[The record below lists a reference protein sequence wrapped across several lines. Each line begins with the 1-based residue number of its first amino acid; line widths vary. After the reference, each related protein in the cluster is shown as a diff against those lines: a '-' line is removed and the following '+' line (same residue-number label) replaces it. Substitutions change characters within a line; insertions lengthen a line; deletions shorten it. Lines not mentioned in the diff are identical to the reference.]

1 MRTRAAVIFL
11 LSAVVGLTASTAHAQ
26 YPVKGPA
33 DPATGE
39 KYHVEIGGFLWDPN
53 PQIVISSE
61 SLGIVGS
68 DIDFVSDLGIQK
80 TWFKQLRVVLR
91 PAKKHKFRF
100 EYTPIT
106 YDAVGKL
113 TANIVFNGILF
124 PVTLPVTTNLQWK
137 AYRFG
142 YEYDFVS
149 RDRGYVGLILE
160 SKYTDIQATLSNVI
174 GAEFTRARAPIP
186 AAGVVGRVYVV
197 PNISITG
204 EFSGIKWPGS
214 INDRYR
220 AKYFDFNFYGTVN
233 FTNNFG
239 VQAGYRSF
247 DVEYKI
253 KDDEG
258 DLQLKGLYLG
268 GLVRF

>member
-1 MRTRAAVIFL
+1 MRTRAAAILL
-11 LSAVVGLTASTAHAQ
+11 LSAVLGLTASTAGAQ
-26 YPVKGPA
+26 YPVKGPS
-33 DPATGE
+33 DVATGE
-39 KYHVEIGGFLWDPN
+39 NYHVEIGGFLWDPN

-68 DIDFVSDLGIQK
+68 KIDFVSDLGIEK
-80 TWFKQLRVVLR
+80 TWFKQLRIVLR

-106 YDAVGKL
+106 YDAVGTL
-113 TANIVFNGILF
+113 STNIVFNGILF
-124 PVTLPVTTNLQWK
+124 PVTFPVATNLQWK

-149 RDRGYVGLILE
+149 RDRGYVGFILE
-160 SKYTDIQATLSNVI
+160 AKYTDVQATLSNIV
-174 GAEFTRARAPIP
+174 ATEFARARAPIP
-186 AAGVVGRVYVV
+186 AAGVVGRIYVV
-197 PNISITG
+197 PNISLTG
-204 EFSGIKWPGS
+204 EFSGIKWPES
-214 INDRYR
+214 INDNYH

-247 DVEYKI
+247 DVEYKV

>member
-1 MRTRAAVIFL
+1 MRTRAAVILL
-11 LSAVVGLTASTAHAQ
+11 LSALVGLNASTALAQ
-26 YPVKGPA
+26 YSVKGPS

-39 KYHVEIGGFLWDPN
+39 NYHVEIGGFLWDPN
-53 PQIVISSE
+53 PQVVISSE

-68 DIDFVSDLGIQK
+68 QIDFVSDLGIEK
-80 TWFKQLRVVLR
+80 TWFKQLRIVLR

-106 YDAVGKL
+106 YDAVGTL
-113 TANIVFNGILF
+113 SANIVFNGILF
-124 PVTLPVTTNLQWK
+124 PVTFPVATNLQWK

-160 SKYTDIQATLSNVI
+160 AKYTDVQATLSNVL
-174 GAEFTRARAPIP
+174 ATEFARAKAPIP
-186 AAGVVGRVYVV
+186 AVGVVGRVYVA
-197 PNISITG
+197 PNIALTG
-204 EFSGIKWPGS
+204 EFSGIKLPES
-214 INDRYR
+214 INDDYR

-253 KDDEG
+253 KKDEG